1 MNKVFISLK
10 MSQIQKE
17 IDQLEQLISN
27 TAFISESDED
37 SFDPPSLSDED
48 PDEEP
53 ILFSLEDEISQEVL
67 ELEREEV
74 EVGTEAESRDKVE
87 TNQLIVL
94 GLNRGQSVSELARQ
108 HGLPWH
114 RVARAKRALASG
126 RSIGRPGRPKSL
138 TPTQEEELCEHLLH
152 SAVKRKALDRFELQK
167 EVSVQKMVTTKLKF
181 KQVEKEVWNCGF
193 SLVG

>member
-1 MNKVFISLK
+1 MFLFFPPFQAFKWENKVFISLK

-37 SFDPPSLSDED
+37 SFEPPSLSDED
-48 PDEEP
+48 PEEEP

-94 GLNRGQSVSELARQ
+94 GLNRDCPGTVWLQQRGPWLQEGQLGDLEGQKVSQRHKKKNSVNTFF
-108 HGLPWH
+108 
-114 RVARAKRALASG
+114 
-126 RSIGRPGRPKSL
+126 
-138 TPTQEEELCEHLLH
+138 TPQ
-152 SAVKRKALDRFELQK
+152 
-167 EVSVQKMVTTKLKF
+167 
-181 KQVEKEVWNCGF
+181 
-193 SLVG
+193 